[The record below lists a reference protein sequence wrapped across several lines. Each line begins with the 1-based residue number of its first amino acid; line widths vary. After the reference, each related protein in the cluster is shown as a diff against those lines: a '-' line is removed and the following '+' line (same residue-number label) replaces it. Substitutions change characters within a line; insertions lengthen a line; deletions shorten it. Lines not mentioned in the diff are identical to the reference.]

1 MLRRQFICIVLLALA
16 GDFGCAS
23 TSALNQNPPQ
33 QPVKE
38 EVATPDAER
47 ESKGPVSRSK
57 TPAPRQSAFDSPQ
70 SPQSSKPADPIV
82 QVQFEELS
90 PTAPDLAIPYQGT
103 PGSGPAPIG
112 AGGTPA
118 GVAQG
123 VSDSGELP
131 LEAVISSVYSSFPL
145 LEAAIRGRDV
155 ADGERV
161 AAAGEF
167 DLKLKGA
174 SENQPAGFYQTY
186 RQNVGFVQPLY
197 SGGEVFTGY
206 RLGRGTFEPWFL
218 NRQTNGG
225 GEFKA
230 GAAIPLSRNRQIDE
244 RRARLWNSTWDRKL
258 VEPEIQSQLIDFVR
272 DASYSYWDWVAA
284 GRRYRIAESL
294 LNYALERDAAIQ
306 RKVELGDTEEPVLKD
321 NRRLIVSRE
330 AKLIDVRRKLQ
341 QSAIKLSLYYRTAAG
356 ESVIAA
362 PEQLPDFP
370 DEPPVDAQQ
379 VDRDI
384 LAALDQRPEL
394 RIIDLTRRQLE
405 VDYAQAHNEF
415 RPNVDGFVAGSK
427 DVGAETSFLGYKTP
441 LEVEAGV
448 LVDVPLQRRKARGK
462 MSAVDAKLMQL
473 AAKRRITGDKITIE
487 VQAAYTAMVAAL
499 ERVVRARESVELAA
513 QLAAIERRKAELG
526 EVDLLSVNIREL
538 QAAEAAD
545 VEVDALLDYFLART
559 DYRAALAI
567 DRLPDSE

>member
-1 MLRRQFICIVLLALA
+1 MRRLLAIVLLPLI
-16 GDFGCAS
+16 GQFGCAS
-23 TSALNQNPPQ
+23 TTALKNGSTETIWD
-33 QPVKE
+33 E
-38 EVATPDAER
+38 EVAIRSIEQEPLASPAE
-47 ESKGPVSRSK
+47 SSSRRPGQRSEK
-57 TPAPRQSAFDSPQ
+57 SDQIIQA
-70 SPQSSKPADPIV
+70 
-82 QVQFEELS
+82 QFEELRPS
-90 PTAPDLAIPYQGT
+90 TPDVKIEN
-103 PGSGPAPIG
+103 PAPLAAAPVPVENG
-112 AGGTPA
+112 TAAGDTDQPSA
-118 GVAQG
+118 GSLELQL
-123 VSDSGELP
+123 DS
-131 LEAVISSVYSSFPL
+131 VISSVYNSFPL
-145 LEAAIRGRDV
+145 LEVALRGRDV

-186 RQNVGFVQPLY
+186 RQSVGLVQPLY
-197 SGGEVFTGY
+197 TGGEVFTGY
-206 RLGRGTFEPWFL
+206 RIGRGSFEPWYL

-230 GAAIPLSRNRQIDE
+230 GAVVPLSRNREIDE

-258 VEPEIQSQLIDFVR
+258 VEPEIQAQLIDFVR

-294 LNYALERDAAIQ
+294 LNYAIQRDVAIQ
-306 RKVELGDTEEPVLKD
+306 RKVEEGETEEPVLKD

-341 QSAIKLSLYYRTAAG
+341 QSAIKLSLYYRSPEG
-356 ESVIAA
+356 ESVIPV

-370 DEPPVDAQQ
+370 EEPPIDAQQ
-379 VDRDI
+379 LDRDI

-394 RIIDLTRRQLE
+394 RILDLTRRQLD

-415 RPNVDGFVAGSK
+415 RPSVDGFVAGSK
-427 DVGAETSFLGYKTP
+427 DVGAETSYLGYKTP

-462 MSAVDAKLMQL
+462 MSAIDAKITQIS
-473 AAKRRITGDKITIE
+473 AKRRMTGDKITIE
-487 VQAAYTAMVAAL
+487 VQVAYAAMVAAL
-499 ERVVRARESVELAA
+499 ERVDRARESVELAA

-559 DYRAALAI
+559 DYRAALAV
-567 DRLPDSE
+567 DRVPGFE